1 MFISIKKHL
10 AQPSRKVLT
19 NEVHSVFCLWTYF
32 TEAIHK
38 ICGPF
43 RHHFP
48 AIKIKG
54 YITFPTRSIAKD
66 RPNTA
71 PSKRIPLGRM
81 MYYAVDNYDP
91 VHILCLSNS

>member
-1 MFISIKKHL
+1 MGHDTHFEVSLCIVFISIKKHL

-19 NEVHSVFCLWTYF
+19 NKVHSVFCLWTYF
-32 TEAIHK
+32 TEALHK
-38 ICGPF
+38 ICEPF

-66 RPNTA
+66 RPKNRA
-71 PSKRIPLGRM
+71 
-81 MYYAVDNYDP
+81 
-91 VHILCLSNS
+91 